1 MSLFI
6 LVAVMV
12 AAVGVGGAAQRR
24 WHGAAEEGT
33 RTAMTAMLTWV
44 LPPVYFV
51 LVSRLHVDLRLI
63 SGLVAA
69 YVVLAIVGVIAW
81 WVASRVLKL
90 PRPTVGA
97 VILAVILANT
107 GYFGLPLTRV
117 VLGPDELGAA
127 VAWDSLV
134 SGPMF
139 FLVGFAVGAAFAPP
153 GLLGAGGSGPPERRV
168 VAFLKNPLLWGSI
181 AGLVVPFDAPGWTA
195 EIAQWV
201 VYALLPLGF
210 VVVGVQLS
218 AERAASRRGDE
229 GVGAEAVRDS
239 PAPRGQTTNA
249 LVGGGVAGSA
259 AGAVR
264 DSPAPRG
271 QTTNAL
277 DGSPIRGW
285 RRLIAPEVAVAVGL
299 RLIVAPALILAVS
312 LLALDL
318 PKGMLLQAATPTG
331 LNGLLVA
338 HRFNLT
344 LQPIASSIVWT
355 TSLMTLAVVVV
366 SLVG

>member
-1 MSLFI
+1 MSLLI

-12 AAVGVGGAAQRR
+12 AAVVIGGAAQRR
-24 WHGAAEEGT
+24 WNGAAEAGT

-51 LVSRLHVDLRLI
+51 LVSRVHVDLRLI
-63 SGLVAA
+63 SGLVTA
-69 YVVLAIVGVIAW
+69 YAVIAVVGVMAW
-81 WVASRVLKL
+81 WIADRVLKL

-97 VILAVILANT
+97 VVLAVILANT

-139 FLVGFAVGAAFAPP
+139 FLVGFAVGAAFAPA
-153 GLLGAGGSGPPERRV
+153 GLLGAGGSGPPERRI
-168 VAFLKNPLLWGSI
+168 VAFLRNPLLWAAI
-181 AGLVVPFDAPGWTA
+181 AGLVVPWDAPAWSA

-218 AERAASRRGDE
+218 AERAALRAAS
-229 GVGAEAVRDS
+229 GAALRAALEAELEAEPRAESGALARVRSS
-239 PAPRGQTTNA
+239 PASRGQTA
-249 LVGGGVAGSA
+249 DASDG
-259 AGAVR
+259 
-264 DSPAPRG
+264 APRSG
-271 QTTNAL
+271 A
-277 DGSPIRGW
+277 SPRGW
-285 RRLIAPEVAVAVGL
+285 RRVIAPEVAVAVGL
-299 RLIVAPALILAVS
+299 RLIVAPAVVLLISV
-312 LLALDL
+312 LALDL
-318 PKGMLLQAATPTG
+318 PKGMLLQAAMPTG

>member
-1 MSLFI
+1 MSLFL
-6 LVAVMV
+6 LVAVMA
-12 AAVGVGGAAQRR
+12 AAVAGGVASERR
-24 WHGAAEEGT
+24 WQQGAERRT
-33 RTAMTAMLTWV
+33 RSAMSLMLTWV

-51 LVSRLHVDLRLI
+51 LVSRIHPDLRLV
-63 SGLVAA
+63 SGLLTA
-69 YVVLAIVGVIAW
+69 YVVIAIVGVIAW
-81 WVASRVLKL
+81 WIADRVMKL

-153 GLLGAGGSGPPERRV
+153 GLLGAGGSGPPERRL
-168 VAFLKNPLLWGSI
+168 VAFLKNPLLWSAI
-181 AGLVVPFDAPGWTA
+181 AGLAIPVDAPAWSA

-201 VYALLPLGF
+201 VYALLPVGF

-218 AERAASRRGDE
+218 AERRIQRAQAAADAATSADGVTGPAARGPGGDLADGATRR
-229 GVGAEAVRDS
+229 
-239 PAPRGQTTNA
+239 T
-249 LVGGGVAGSA
+249 
-259 AGAVR
+259 
-264 DSPAPRG
+264 
-271 QTTNAL
+271 
-277 DGSPIRGW
+277 W
-285 RRLIAPEVAVAVGL
+285 RRIIAPEVALAVGL
-299 RLIVAPALILAVS
+299 RLIIAPGLVIGVS

-318 PKGMLLQAATPTG
+318 PRGMLLQAVAPTG

-355 TSLMTLAVVVV
+355 TSLVTLGAVVV
-366 SLVG
+366 SILG

>member
-12 AAVGVGGAAQRR
+12 AAVVVGVAAQRR
-24 WHGAAEEGT
+24 WHGAAEDGT

-63 SGLVAA
+63 SGLLAA
-69 YVVLAIVGVIAW
+69 YVVLAIVGVLAW
-81 WVASRVLKL
+81 WIASRWLKL
-90 PRPTVGA
+90 SRPTVGA
-97 VILAVILANT
+97 VILAAVLANT

-139 FLVGFAVGAAFAPP
+139 FLVGFAIGAAFAPA
-153 GLLGAGGSGPPERRV
+153 GLLGAGSSGPPERRI
-168 VAFLKNPLLWGSI
+168 VAFLKNPLLWAAI
-181 AGLVVPFDAPGWTA
+181 AGLLVPWDAPGWSA

-218 AERAASRRGDE
+218 AERAEQRA
-229 GVGAEAVRDS
+229 AEAAAD
-239 PAPRGQTTNA
+239 PARPRG
-249 LVGGGVAGSA
+249 
-259 AGAVR
+259 
-264 DSPAPRG
+264 
-271 QTTNAL
+271 
-277 DGSPIRGW
+277 
-285 RRLIAPEVAVAVGL
+285 RRRVIAPEVAVAVGL
-299 RLIVAPALILAVS
+299 RLIVAPALILGIS

-318 PKGMLLQAATPTG
+318 PKGMLLQAAMPTG

-338 HRFNLT
+338 HRFNLA

-366 SLVG
+366 SVAG

>member
-1 MSLFI
+1 MSLFL
-6 LVAVMV
+6 LVAVMAAAVAGGV
-12 AAVGVGGAAQRR
+12 AAERR
-24 WHGAAEEGT
+24 WQDRAERRTRGA
-33 RTAMTAMLTWV
+33 MSLMLTWV

-51 LVSRLHVDLRLI
+51 LVSRIHPDLRLVG
-63 SGLVAA
+63 GLLTA
-69 YVVLAIVGVIAW
+69 YAVLAVVGVVAW
-81 WVASRVLKL
+81 WVADRVMKL

-97 VILAVILANT
+97 VILAVTMANT

-153 GLLGAGGSGPPERRV
+153 GLLGPGGAGTPERRL
-168 VAFLKNPLLWGSI
+168 VAFLKNPLLWSAI
-181 AGLVVPFDAPGWTA
+181 AGLAIPVDAPAWSA

-201 VYALLPLGF
+201 VYALLPVGF

-218 AERAASRRGDE
+218 GERRLERAA
-229 GVGAEAVRDS
+229 
-239 PAPRGQTTNA
+239 
-249 LVGGGVAGSA
+249 A
-259 AGAVR
+259 AGADPVTVG
-264 DSPAPRG
+264 PRSHP
-271 QTTNAL
+271 TRRRI
-277 DGSPIRGW
+277 IR
-285 RRLIAPEVAVAVGL
+285 PEVALAVGL
-299 RLIVAPALILAVS
+299 RLVVAPLLVVGVS

-318 PKGMLLQAATPTG
+318 PKGMLLQAVAPAG

-355 TSLMTLAVVVV
+355 TSLVTVGVVVV
-366 SLVG
+366 SIVG

>member
-12 AAVGVGGAAQRR
+12 AAVMVGGAAQRR
-24 WHGAAEEGT
+24 WHGAAEDGA

-44 LPPVYFV
+44 LPPVYLV
-51 LVSRLHVDLRLI
+51 LVSRVHVDLRLI
-63 SGLVAA
+63 SGLLTGYA
-69 YVVLAIVGVIAW
+69 VLAIVGVLAW
-81 WVASRVLKL
+81 WIASRVLKL

-97 VILAVILANT
+97 VILAVMLANT

-139 FLVGFAVGAAFAPP
+139 FLIGFAIGAAFAPA
-153 GLLGAGGSGPPERRV
+153 GLLGAGGSGPPERRI
-168 VAFLKNPLLWGSI
+168 VAFLRNPLLW
-181 AGLVVPFDAPGWTA
+181 AAVVGLVVPWDAPAWSA

-218 AERAASRRGDE
+218 AERAEQRAASAG
-229 GVGAEAVRDS
+229 GAPGSGALEAVGGEPSSEIRVDV
-239 PAPRGQTTNA
+239 PR
-249 LVGGGVAGSA
+249 
-259 AGAVR
+259 
-264 DSPAPRG
+264 
-271 QTTNAL
+271 
-277 DGSPIRGW
+277 RGW
-285 RRLIAPEVAVAVGL
+285 RRIIAPEVAVAVGL
-299 RLIVAPALILAVS
+299 RLVVAPALVLAVS

>member
-1 MSLFI
+1 MSLLI

-12 AAVGVGGAAQRR
+12 AAVVVGVVAQRR
-24 WHGAAEEGT
+24 WHGAAEDGT

-69 YVVLAIVGVIAW
+69 YVVLAIVGVLAW
-81 WVASRVLKL
+81 WFASRVLKL

-97 VILAVILANT
+97 VILAAILANT

-139 FLVGFAVGAAFAPP
+139 FLVGFAVGAAFAPA
-153 GLLGAGGSGPPERRV
+153 GLLGAGSSGPPERRI
-168 VAFLKNPLLWGSI
+168 VAFLRNPLLWAAI
-181 AGLVVPFDAPGWTA
+181 AGLLVPWDAPGWSA

-218 AERAASRRGDE
+218 AERAAQRAAAEGPGDASE
-229 GVGAEAVRDS
+229 DGAAESLRSS
-239 PAPRGQTTNA
+239 PALRGQTPKGPEPPGTERPA
-249 LVGGGVAGSA
+249 QSA
-259 AGAVR
+259 A
-264 DSPAPRG
+264 
-271 QTTNAL
+271 L
-277 DGSPIRGW
+277 RGW
-285 RRLIAPEVAVAVGL
+285 RRVIAPEVAVAIGL
-299 RLIVAPALILAVS
+299 RLVVAPALILGIS

-318 PKGMLLQAATPTG
+318 PEGMLLQAAMPTG

-366 SLVG
+366 SVVG

>member
-1 MSLFI
+1 MSLFV
-6 LVAVMV
+6 LVAAMA
-12 AAVGVGGAAQRR
+12 AAVVVGVFSERR
-24 WHGAAEEGT
+24 WRGRAEHAT
-33 RTAMTAMLTWV
+33 RSSMTVMLTWV

-51 LVSRLHVDLRLI
+51 LVSRIHPDLRLI
-63 SGLVAA
+63 SGLITA
-69 YVVLAIVGVIAW
+69 YVVIAIVGVIAW
-81 WVASRVLKL
+81 WVADRVLKL

-117 VLGPDELGAA
+117 VLGPDELGSA

-153 GLLGAGGSGPPERRV
+153 GLLGAESGGRPERRL
-168 VAFLKNPLLWGSI
+168 VAFLKNPLLWAAI
-181 AGLVVPFDAPGWTA
+181 AGLALPVDAPAWSA

-201 VYALLPLGF
+201 IYAMLPLGF

-218 AERAASRRGDE
+218 AERRSQRAEPRTVVGD
-229 GVGAEAVRDS
+229 
-239 PAPRGQTTNA
+239 
-249 LVGGGVAGSA
+249 LGSA
-259 AGAVR
+259 EDERSTPTIAAGT
-264 DSPAPRG
+264 P
-271 QTTNAL
+271 
-277 DGSPIRGW
+277 
-285 RRLIAPEVAVAVGL
+285 RRLIRRIISPEVALAIGL
-299 RLIVAPALILAVS
+299 RLVVAPALVIGVS
-312 LLALDL
+312 WLALDL
-318 PKGMLLQAATPTG
+318 PEGMLLQAVAPTG

-355 TSLMTLAVVVV
+355 TSLVTLGAVVVAI
-366 SLVG
+366 VG

>member
-12 AAVGVGGAAQRR
+12 AAVVVGGAAQRR
-24 WHGAAEEGT
+24 WHGAAEDGT

-63 SGLVAA
+63 SGLVTA
-69 YVVLAIVGVIAW
+69 YVVLAIVGVLAW

-90 PRPTVGA
+90 PRSTVGA
-97 VILAVILANT
+97 VILAAILANT

-117 VLGPDELGAA
+117 VLGPHELGAA

-139 FLVGFAVGAAFAPP
+139 FLVGFAVGAAFAPA
-153 GLLGAGGSGPPERRV
+153 GLLDTGSGGPPERRI
-168 VAFLKNPLLWGSI
+168 VAFLKNPLLWASI
-181 AGLVVPFDAPGWTA
+181 AGLVMPWDAPGWSA

-201 VYALLPLGF
+201 VYALLPVGF

-218 AERAASRRGDE
+218 AERAEQRARTASAGTVSA
-229 GVGAEAVRDS
+229 GVDGLGGGAVEPVRDS
-239 PAPRGQTTNA
+239 PALRGQTA
-249 LVGGGVAGSA
+249 
-259 AGAVR
+259 
-264 DSPAPRG
+264 
-271 QTTNAL
+271 NAL
-277 DGSPIRGW
+277 DGAPPVARLRRW
-285 RRLIAPEVAVAVGL
+285 RRVIAPEVAVAIGL
-299 RLIVAPALILAVS
+299 RLVVAPGLVLAIS

-318 PKGMLLQAATPTG
+318 PKGMLLQAAMPTG

-338 HRFNLT
+338 HRFSLT

-366 SLVG
+366 SVVG

>member
-12 AAVGVGGAAQRR
+12 AAVGIGVAAQRR

-63 SGLVAA
+63 SGLLTG
-69 YVVLAIVGVIAW
+69 YVVIAIVGVLAW
-81 WVASRVLKL
+81 WIASRVLKL

-107 GYFGLPLTRV
+107 GYFGLPMTRV

-139 FLVGFAVGAAFAPP
+139 FLIGFAVGAAFAPA
-153 GLLGAGGSGPPERRV
+153 GLLGPGGSGPPERRI
-168 VAFLKNPLLWGSI
+168 VAFLKNPLLWAAI
-181 AGLVVPFDAPGWTA
+181 AGLVVPWDAPAWSA

-201 VYALLPLGF
+201 VYALLPVGF

-218 AERAASRRGDE
+218 AERAELRRDEQGPETASA
-229 GVGAEAVRDS
+229 GAAGADQPVRTL
-239 PAPRGQTTNA
+239 PAPPGQTTSA
-249 LVGGGVAGSA
+249 L
-259 AGAVR
+259 AGAAAV
-264 DSPAPRG
+264 APTVP
-271 QTTNAL
+271 Q
-277 DGSPIRGW
+277 RGW
-285 RRLIAPEVAVAVGL
+285 RRIIAPEVAVAIGL
-299 RLIVAPALILAVS
+299 RLVVAPALVLAVS

-318 PKGMLLQAATPTG
+318 PKGMLLQAAMPTG

-355 TSLMTLAVVVV
+355 TSLMTLVVVVV
-366 SLVG
+366 SVVG

>member
-1 MSLFI
+1 VSLFI
-6 LVAVMV
+6 LVAVMA
-12 AAVGVGGAAQRR
+12 AAVVVGVAAQRR
-24 WHGAAEEGT
+24 WNGAAEAGT

-51 LVSRLHVDLRLI
+51 LVSRVHVDLRLI
-63 SGLVAA
+63 SGLATA

-81 WVASRVLKL
+81 WIADRVLKL

-117 VLGPDELGAA
+117 VLGPDELGPA

-139 FLVGFAVGAAFAPP
+139 FLVGFAVGAAFAPA
-153 GLLGAGGSGPPERRV
+153 GLLGAGGSGPPERRI
-168 VAFLKNPLLWGSI
+168 VAFLRNPLLWAAI
-181 AGLVVPFDAPGWTA
+181 AGLVVPWDAPGWSA

-218 AERAASRRGDE
+218 AERAELRAGE
-229 GVGAEAVRDS
+229 AGAA
-239 PAPRGQTTNA
+239 PPRG
-249 LVGGGVAGSA
+249 
-259 AGAVR
+259 
-264 DSPAPRG
+264 
-271 QTTNAL
+271 
-277 DGSPIRGW
+277 
-285 RRLIAPEVAVAVGL
+285 RRRIIAPEVAVAVGL
-299 RLIVAPALILAVS
+299 RLLVAPALVLAISV
-312 LLALDL
+312 LALDL
-318 PKGMLLQAATPTG
+318 PKGMLLQAAMPAG

-355 TSLMTLAVVVV
+355 TSLMTIAVVVV
-366 SLVG
+366 SVVG

>member
-1 MSLFI
+1 MSLVV

-12 AAVGVGGAAQRR
+12 AAVIVGASAQRR
-24 WHGAAEEGT
+24 WNGTAEAGT
-33 RTAMTAMLTWV
+33 RSAMTAMLTWV

-51 LVSRLHVDLRLI
+51 LVSRLHVDLRLF

-69 YVVLAIVGVIAW
+69 YVVIAIVGVLAW
-81 WVASRVLKL
+81 WIADRGLKL

-97 VILAVILANT
+97 VILASILANT

-127 VAWDSLV
+127 VAWDSMV

-139 FLVGFAVGAAFAPP
+139 FLVGFAVGAAFAPA
-153 GLLGAGGSGPPERRV
+153 GLLGTAGGGPPERRI
-168 VAFLKNPLLWGSI
+168 VAFLRNPLLWASI
-181 AGLVVPFDAPGWTA
+181 AGLAVPFDAPGWSA

-218 AERAASRRGDE
+218 AERAEQRASAIAE
-229 GVGAEAVRDS
+229 VGPTAAA
-239 PAPRGQTTNA
+239 AP
-249 LVGGGVAGSA
+249 
-259 AGAVR
+259 
-264 DSPAPRG
+264 
-271 QTTNAL
+271 
-277 DGSPIRGW
+277 RGW
-285 RRLIAPEVAVAVGL
+285 RRVMAPEVAVAIGL
-299 RLIVAPALILAVS
+299 RLVVAPALILGIS

-318 PKGMLLQAATPTG
+318 PKGMLLQAAMPTG

-366 SLVG
+366 SVVG

>member
-12 AAVGVGGAAQRR
+12 AAVVVGVAAQRR
-24 WHGAAEEGT
+24 WHGAAEAGT

-69 YVVLAIVGVIAW
+69 YVVIAIVGVIAW
-81 WVASRVLKL
+81 WIADRVLKL

-139 FLVGFAVGAAFAPP
+139 FLIGFAVGAAFAPA
-153 GLLGAGGSGPPERRV
+153 GLLGPGGSGPPERRI
-168 VAFLKNPLLWGSI
+168 VAFLKNPLLWAAI
-181 AGLVVPFDAPGWTA
+181 IGLIVPWDAPAWSA

-201 VYALLPLGF
+201 VYALLPVGF

-218 AERAASRRGDE
+218 AERAEQRVAAGTPS
-229 GVGAEAVRDS
+229 VS
-239 PAPRGQTTNA
+239 PPVAPR
-249 LVGGGVAGSA
+249 
-259 AGAVR
+259 
-264 DSPAPRG
+264 
-271 QTTNAL
+271 
-277 DGSPIRGW
+277 RGW
-285 RRLIAPEVAVAVGL
+285 RRTIAPEVAVAVGL
-299 RLIVAPALILAVS
+299 RLIVAPALVLAVS

-318 PKGMLLQAATPTG
+318 PKGMLLEAAAPTG

-366 SLVG
+366 SVVG

>member
-12 AAVGVGGAAQRR
+12 AAVVVGVAAQRR
-24 WHGAAEEGT
+24 WRGAAEVGT

-69 YVVLAIVGVIAW
+69 YVVLAIVGVLAW
-81 WVASRVLKL
+81 WIASRVLKL

-97 VILAVILANT
+97 VILAAVLANT

-139 FLVGFAVGAAFAPP
+139 FLIGFAIGAAFAPA
-153 GLLGAGGSGPPERRV
+153 GLLGAGSGGPPERRI
-168 VAFLKNPLLWGSI
+168 VAFLKNPLLWAAI
-181 AGLVVPFDAPGWTA
+181 VGLLVPWDAPAWSA
-195 EIAQWV
+195 EIAQWI

-218 AERAASRRGDE
+218 AERAEQRAR
-229 GVGAEAVRDS
+229 
-239 PAPRGQTTNA
+239 T
-249 LVGGGVAGSA
+249 
-259 AGAVR
+259 AGADGVEGGADDPVR
-264 DSPAPRG
+264 TSASGGRAAN
-271 QTTNAL
+271 T
-277 DGSPIRGW
+277 SRW
-285 RRLIAPEVAVAVGL
+285 RRVIAPEVAVAIGL
-299 RLIVAPALILAVS
+299 RLIVAPALILGVS

-318 PKGMLLQAATPTG
+318 PKGMLLEAAAPTG

-366 SLVG
+366 SVVG

>member
-12 AAVGVGGAAQRR
+12 AAVVVGVAAQRR
-24 WHGAAEEGT
+24 WHGAAEAGT

-69 YVVLAIVGVIAW
+69 YVVIAIVGVIAW
-81 WVASRVLKL
+81 WIADRVLKL

-139 FLVGFAVGAAFAPP
+139 FLIGFAVGAAFAPA
-153 GLLGAGGSGPPERRV
+153 GLLGPGGSGPPERRI
-168 VAFLKNPLLWGSI
+168 VAFLKNPLLWAAI
-181 AGLVVPFDAPGWTA
+181 IGLIVPWDAPAWSA

-201 VYALLPLGF
+201 VYALLPVGF

-218 AERAASRRGDE
+218 AERAEQRVAAGTPS
-229 GVGAEAVRDS
+229 VS
-239 PAPRGQTTNA
+239 PPVAPR
-249 LVGGGVAGSA
+249 
-259 AGAVR
+259 
-264 DSPAPRG
+264 
-271 QTTNAL
+271 
-277 DGSPIRGW
+277 RGW
-285 RRLIAPEVAVAVGL
+285 RRIIAPEVAVAVGL
-299 RLIVAPALILAVS
+299 RLIVAPALVLAVS

-318 PKGMLLQAATPTG
+318 PKGMLLEAAAPTG

-366 SLVG
+366 SVVG

>member
-12 AAVGVGGAAQRR
+12 AAVGIGVAAQRR

-63 SGLVAA
+63 SGLLTG
-69 YVVLAIVGVIAW
+69 YVVIAIVGVLAW
-81 WVASRVLKL
+81 WIASRVLKL

-117 VLGPDELGAA
+117 VLGPDELGSA

-139 FLVGFAVGAAFAPP
+139 FLVGFAVGAAFAPA
-153 GLLGAGGSGPPERRV
+153 GLLGPGGSGPPERRI
-168 VAFLKNPLLWGSI
+168 VAFLKNPLLWAAI
-181 AGLVVPFDAPGWTA
+181 AGLVVPWDAPAWSA

-201 VYALLPLGF
+201 VYALLPVGF

-218 AERAASRRGDE
+218 AERAARQ
-229 GVGAEAVRDS
+229 AA
-239 PAPRGQTTNA
+239 AA
-249 LVGGGVAGSA
+249 GGGDLAA
-259 AGAVR
+259 AGAGVP
-264 DSPAPRG
+264 SAGGPR
-271 QTTNAL
+271 
-277 DGSPIRGW
+277 RGW
-285 RRLIAPEVAVAVGL
+285 RRIVAPEVAVAIGL
-299 RLIVAPALILAVS
+299 RLVVAPALVLGVS

-318 PKGMLLQAATPTG
+318 PKGMLLEAAAPTG

-366 SLVG
+366 SVVG

>member
-1 MSLFI
+1 MSLFL

-12 AAVGVGGAAQRR
+12 AAVAGGVAAERR
-24 WHGAAEEGT
+24 WQDRAERRTRGA
-33 RTAMTAMLTWV
+33 MSLMLTWV

-51 LVSRLHVDLRLI
+51 LVSRIHPDLRLVG
-63 SGLVAA
+63 GLLTA
-69 YVVLAIVGVIAW
+69 YAVIAVVGVLAWWIAD
-81 WVASRVLKL
+81 RVMKL

-97 VILAVILANT
+97 VILAAILANT

-117 VLGPDELGAA
+117 VLGPDELGPA

-153 GLLGAGGSGPPERRV
+153 GLLGAGGTGAPERRL
-168 VAFLKNPLLWGSI
+168 VAFLKNPLLWSAI
-181 AGLVVPFDAPGWTA
+181 AGLAIPVDAPAWSA

-201 VYALLPLGF
+201 VYALLPVGF

-218 AERAASRRGDE
+218 GERRAERAAAR
-229 GVGAEAVRDS
+229 
-239 PAPRGQTTNA
+239 
-249 LVGGGVAGSA
+249 A
-259 AGAVR
+259 AGPGNAGE
-264 DSPAPRG
+264 PPRR
-271 QTTNAL
+271 
-277 DGSPIRGW
+277 P
-285 RRLIAPEVAVAVGL
+285 RRRIIAPEVAVAVGL
-299 RLIVAPALILAVS
+299 RLVVAPAIVLGASLI
-312 LLALDL
+312 ALDL
-318 PKGMLLQAATPTG
+318 PKGMLLQAVAPTG

-344 LQPIASSIVWT
+344 LQPIAGSIVWT
-355 TSLMTLAVVVV
+355 TSLVTAGVVVV